1 MSTAAPATS
10 SITSRSEPSWRT
22 IQSTTVRW
30 FSRAH
35 AQAQRKPKKR
45 KQLRAGKVVSSGAG
59 LLAVAVRLLPAAD
72 RAQYAQEYLCELWE
86 LAQSGVGRRG
96 QLRYALRQLLR
107 VLPMGFALRS
117 PRRRSAVP

>member
-1 MSTAAPATS
+1 
-10 SITSRSEPSWRT
+10 
-22 IQSTTVRW
+22 
-30 FSRAH
+30 
-35 AQAQRKPKKR
+35 
-45 KQLRAGKVVSSGAG
+45 VSSGAG